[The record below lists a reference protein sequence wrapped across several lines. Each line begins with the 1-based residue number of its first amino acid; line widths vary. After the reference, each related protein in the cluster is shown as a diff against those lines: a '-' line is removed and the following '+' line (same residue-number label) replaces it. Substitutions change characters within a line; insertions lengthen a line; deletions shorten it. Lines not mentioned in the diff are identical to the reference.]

1 MASTNTVLDI
11 QDVRKATD
19 RVRSILKPTPLM
31 EFEQINALK
40 NARVLLKC
48 EMLHPVGA
56 FKIRG
61 AWNFI
66 SQLSPEELRRGVIAY
81 SSGNHAQ
88 AVAWVAQKL
97 NTKATIV
104 MPNDAPT
111 IKINNTRKYNAN
123 VVLYDRKN
131 ENREQIAYD
140 LNQDLGAVV
149 VPPYDHPK
157 IIAGQGTIGVE
168 IVEQC
173 NAAST
178 VPDILVVPCSGGGLV
193 SGCSIPLKNT
203 FPAVRIFAAEP
214 EGFDDTRR
222 SLEAGKRLSNHG
234 DSVSICDALLANTP
248 GEITFKINRRNLEGG
263 LKVCDTKVRE
273 AMITIFG
280 ATGLVVEPAGAIG
293 LAATLQTDFDP
304 PAKTICVVLSG
315 RNVDPLSFAKILSS

>member
-1 MASTNTVLDI
+1 
-11 QDVRKATD
+11 
-19 RVRSILKPTPLM
+19 M

-66 SQLSPEELRRGVIAY
+66 SQLSPEELQRGVIAY

-178 VPDILVVPCSGGGLV
+178 VPDI
-193 SGCSIPLKNT
+193 
-203 FPAVRIFAAEP
+203 
-214 EGFDDTRR
+214 
-222 SLEAGKRLSNHG
+222 
-234 DSVSICDALLANTP
+234 
-248 GEITFKINRRNLEGG
+248 
-263 LKVCDTKVRE
+263 
-273 AMITIFG
+273 
-280 ATGLVVEPAGAIG
+280 
-293 LAATLQTDFDP
+293 
-304 PAKTICVVLSG
+304 
-315 RNVDPLSFAKILSS
+315 